1 MIPNRDVIFRSW
13 PAIAGRLT
21 IKRIQKPEKQIWV
34 TKKILK
40 RIIQNFPGNKFFHL
54 SAGTVG
60 HLEIK
65 K

>member
-1 MIPNRDVIFRSW
+1 MNPNRDVIFRSW

-40 RIIQNFPGNKFFHL
+40 RIIQKFRMRVF
-54 SAGTVG
+54 TN
-60 HLEIK
+60 
-65 K
+65 